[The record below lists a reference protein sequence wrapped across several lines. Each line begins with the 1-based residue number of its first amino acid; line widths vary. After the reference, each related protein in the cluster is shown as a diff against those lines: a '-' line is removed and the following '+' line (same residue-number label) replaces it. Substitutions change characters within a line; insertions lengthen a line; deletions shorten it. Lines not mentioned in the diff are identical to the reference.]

1 MFARPATLPCFR
13 STAAQMCIVRDRIVA
28 AIVLTALLLLGAAGS
43 LMLVMIVPFLFDA
56 PGTEDQA
63 ATWTM
68 AGAVLSAPVMCLL
81 AIVSVWIA
89 AFPEGRSRWWYAA
102 VALPFVSGLVFW
114 IAGSVRPG
122 FF

>member
-1 MFARPATLPCFR
+1 MRKR
-13 STAAQMCIVRDRIVA
+13 VVA
-28 AIVLTALLLLGAAGS
+28 AIVLTLLLLFAAGS
-43 LMLVMIVPFLFDA
+43 SLVLVTIVPFLFDA

-81 AIVSVWIA
+81 AIVGVWVA
-89 AFPEGRSRWWYAA
+89 AFPEGRSRWWYA
-102 VALPFVSGLVFW
+102 VLGLPLLSGLVFW
-114 IAGSVRPG
+114 IAGSFRPG